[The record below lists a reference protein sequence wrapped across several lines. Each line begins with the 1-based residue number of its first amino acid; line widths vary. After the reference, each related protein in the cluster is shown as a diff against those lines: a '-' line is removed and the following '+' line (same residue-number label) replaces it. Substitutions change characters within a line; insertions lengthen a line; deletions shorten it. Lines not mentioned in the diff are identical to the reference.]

1 MHGRGRAF
9 RWLFSKQF
17 DDPMDIL
24 INGKSTDVGES
35 LRTHVSAALE
45 GAVRKYFDR
54 ALRGVVTFSRDAHRF
69 RADLTVHAVRGLIVQ
84 GEASADDAYVA
95 FDRALERIEKQLRRY
110 HRRLV
115 NHDRGRGDAPT
126 EAAQQYVLAAEHEN
140 EVPAEAQPVVIAEM
154 PTEIASATV
163 GEAVMRMDL
172 ADAPCLMFRNKAH
185 GRLNVVYR
193 RADGNVGW
201 IDPAA

>member
-1 MHGRGRAF
+1 
-9 RWLFSKQF
+9 
-17 DDPMDIL
+17 MDIL

-35 LRTHVSAALE
+35 LRAHVSAALE

-54 ALRGVVTFSRDAHRF
+54 PLRGAVTFLRDAHRF
-69 RADLTVHAVRGLIVQ
+69 RADLTVHAVRGLVVQ
-84 GEASADDAYVA
+84 GQASADDAYVA
-95 FDRALERIEKQLRRY
+95 FDRALERIKKQLRRY

-115 NHDRGRGDAPT
+115 NHDRGHADEPI

-172 ADAPCLMFRNKAH
+172 ADGALPDVSQQGARPFEC
-185 GRLNVVYR
+185 RLPPR
-193 RADGNVGW
+193 RRQRRLDRSRRVIVRAARAASK
-201 IDPAA
+201 PAWS